1 MFYNDTSKINDRRE
15 VGIVIRGYKEKEP
28 QIDPSVFVAES
39 ADIIGDVEIGKNA
52 NIWYNVVIRGD
63 ENSIAIGEN
72 TNIQDGSV
80 VHIEYNSPT
89 IIGNNV
95 TVGHK
100 ALIHGCKI
108 GDNTLIGMGSI
119 ILGGAEIGE
128 YTLIGAGSLVTPN
141 KKIPSGVLAMGSPAQ
156 VVRELT
162 EEEKQNLVNSALK
175 YVETA
180 NNYK

>member
-1 MFYNDTSKINDRRE
+1 MIK
-15 VGIVIRGYKEKEP
+15 GYKGNNP
-28 QIDPSVFVAES
+28 VIDSSVFIAGS
-39 ADIIGDVEIGKNA
+39 ADIIGNVTIGKNS
-52 NIWYNVVIRGD
+52 NVWYNVVIRGD
-63 ENSIAIGEN
+63 ENNIVIGEN
-72 TNIQDGSV
+72 SNIQDGTV
-80 VHIEYNSPT
+80 IHIEYNKDT
-89 IIGNNV
+89 VIGNNV

-100 ALIHGCKI
+100 ALIHGCTI

-119 ILGGAEIGE
+119 ILGGVEIGE
-128 YTLIGAGSLVTPN
+128 YTLVAAGSLIPPN
-141 KKIPSGVLAMGSPAQ
+141 KKIPSGVLVKGAPAQ